1 MYYSEMFHL
10 VFFYN
15 FMNFGFGLE
24 VVGNL
29 KITVVIFSTC
39 NALFSH
45 VNFNLDE
52 IQGNLNYCGNL
63 VDL

>member
-15 FMNFGFGLE
+15 FINFGFGLE
-24 VVGNL
+24 VAGNL
-29 KITVVIFSTC
+29 KITVIIFSTC

-45 VNFNLDE
+45 VSTSTLMKFKE
-52 IQGNLNYCGNL
+52 I
-63 VDL
+63 

>member
-10 VFFYN
+10 VFFFYN
-15 FMNFGFGLE
+15 FINFGFGLE
-24 VVGNL
+24 VAGNL

-45 VNFNLDE
+45 VSTSTLMKFKE
-52 IQGNLNYCGNL
+52 I
-63 VDL
+63 